1 MGVMS
6 EGCPSVTSEKHM
18 TWSMVWVLLDVSDE
32 LHNGTSHEVTLIDS
46 ISVTDGG
53 HVFLEG
59 QRHSQASLI
68 WMFGH
73 RQFLSSFWILEI
85 TRFTVSSIRS
95 TLGLSVR
102 GVFFRP
108 HRGLVSGSCWSF
120 FIGFTPVQQSLQE
133 YLGVLVN
140 DHFRWILR
148 NILKRNSRMK
158 S

>member
-1 MGVMS
+1 
-6 EGCPSVTSEKHM
+6 
-18 TWSMVWVLLDVSDE
+18 
-32 LHNGTSHEVTLIDS
+32 
-46 ISVTDGG
+46 
-53 HVFLEG
+53 
-59 QRHSQASLI
+59 
-68 WMFGH
+68 MFRH

-95 TLGLSVR
+95 SFDLLVR
-102 GVFFRP
+102 GLDFRP
-108 HRGLVSGSCWSF
+108 HRGLRSGSDWLF

-140 DHFRWILR
+140 DPVRCNLE